1 MAPRGAPREIRRHVA
16 RRRAPVAVGARRGA
30 RRLGPVEHSTCGMMA
45 DCATRELLAQS
56 PKGGG
61 ARRFEV
67 KGRLCFGR
75 EASPAAR
82 VLRPC
87 ALSLWSPSEAGSP
100 LPGSANKRAKAPGA
114 LERRL
119 PGLFAQDDPASPV
132 LDARSGRSPAAD
144 GACCICL
151 DEIAPS
157 TTPLSCPHCSMRAH
171 PKCLARWFGSSIRRT
186 AKGSLP
192 SSAASCPCAPPR
204 QRATCGPCQSGR
216 QPLPRVAAASGAGI
230 ADRRSI
236 GTRSRS
242 NRASSRDGASFPRP
256 HTPTARCALS
266 LDTV

>member
-1 MAPRGAPREIRRHVA
+1 
-16 RRRAPVAVGARRGA
+16 
-30 RRLGPVEHSTCGMMA
+30 MA

-82 VLRPC
+82 VLRPS

-132 LDARSGRSPAAD
+132 PDARSGRSPAAD

-151 DEIAPS
+151 DEITPS
-157 TTPLSCPHCSMRAH
+157 NTTPLSCPHCSMRAH

-186 AKGSLP
+186 AKGALP

-204 QRATCGPCQSGR
+204 QRSTCAPLAHPLRPAVRR
-216 QPLPRVAAASGAGI
+216 QPRPSRRLCRRPGARGHNNSLSAQVLPLFARLGRARAPI
-230 ADRRSI
+230 APPLATVPPAP
-236 GTRSRS
+236 G
-242 NRASSRDGASFPRP
+242 
-256 HTPTARCALS
+256 PTHP
-266 LDTV
+266 